1 MPHSFTTPAP
11 EPDKRA
17 IEISKYT
24 IMRDGHWIDWD
35 NQFNIRGSKSSSQ
48 EDLNEALMKT
58 CQYIVCRDTLKRF
71 HDVYGEQ
78 SYYINLGMS
87 NPYRDFE
94 NFKEYAQQV
103 ILQNESSYMDKVTSG
118 YLRLCEMNNVIE
130 GVELFE

>member
-1 MPHSFTTPAP
+1 MSHSFTIPAP
-11 EPDKRA
+11 EPVKRA
-17 IEISKYT
+17 ITISQST
-24 IMRDGHWIDWD
+24 IMKDGHWIDWD

-48 EDLNEALMKT
+48 EDLNEALKKT
-58 CQYIVCRDTLKRF
+58 CQYIVCRDTIKRF

-103 ILQNESSYMDKVTSG
+103 ILQNESSYMDKVTYG
-118 YLRLCEMNNVIE
+118 YLRLCEMNNVV
-130 GVELFE
+130 GGGELFE